1 VFEFWEEVY
10 LSKSDGILV
19 AITIAPTMMEYQKF
33 KMVALKRLFNLD
45 DVSLDEVKIVY
56 RIISLAGAVT

>member
-1 VFEFWEEVY
+1 

-19 AITIAPTMMEYQKF
+19 AITIAPTMIEYQKF

-45 DVSLDEVKIVY
+45 GVSLDEVKIVY